1 MTTLIR
7 RLEDGSN
14 LREASSV
21 EGVMTSEAR
30 LRLAAALSLPL
41 VSGVSAKISS
51 MDTATGDFFEEALA
65 TEGEM
70 ASDFGDDNSFGVWL
84 DKDAIDTEMNEEEGS
99 PDERVVVGLVWFG
112 MFRMRMMNKFYNE
125 RK

>member
-1 MTTLIR
+1 
-7 RLEDGSN
+7 
-14 LREASSV
+14 
-21 EGVMTSEAR
+21 
-30 LRLAAALSLPL
+30 
-41 VSGVSAKISS
+41 
-51 MDTATGDFFEEALA
+51 
-65 TEGEM
+65 M